1 MSSFHSE
8 DARHR
13 WPGKHGIIPH
23 LFSSLHHFPQQRGH
37 VQSRTCPNSEARPR
51 RAESPA
57 LLCWPALA
65 PSCCSAP
72 SSRALLSKDK
82 ATFMHASISHHVH
95 FWDLGSA
102 TRRWRLLST
111 PSALSGRRM
120 SGGGEEGPDK
130 VQSSKNS

>member
-1 MSSFHSE
+1 MSSFRSE

-37 VQSRTCPNSEARPR
+37 VQSRTCPNSEAWPQ
-51 RAESPA
+51 RAES
-57 LLCWPALA
+57 PALA

-82 ATFMHASISHHVH
+82 ATFLHASISHHVH